1 MSSLYS
7 GDISRVRPLFSVSD
21 IHLFWIFLSYG
32 NVDLMNKSFMMKL
45 NRIQPSQLYISS
57 EKLSKIMKTF
67 DSANPESIE
76 PIPIKKLGNEI
87 VFVDG
92 HTRAFAAFL
101 RGFSEVPVYWE
112 DEELDWDAYEICVGW
127 CKKDGI
133 HTIAD
138 LKDKVVSQKD
148 YEILWY
154 RRCEKMQQDLAKKK
168 TEKAK

>member
-1 MSSLYS
+1 MA
-7 GDISRVRPLFSVSD
+7 
-21 IHLFWIFLSYG
+21 
-32 NVDLMNKSFMMKL
+32 KTFMMKL
-45 NRIQPSQLYISS
+45 NEIQPSQLYISS
-57 EKLSKIMKTF
+57 EKLREVMKTF
-67 DSANPESIE
+67 DSDKPESME
-76 PIPIKKLGNEI
+76 SIPIKRLGNEI

-101 RGFSEVPVYWE
+101 HSFSEVPVYWE

-138 LKDKVVSQKD
+138 LKNRVMSQKD

-154 RRCEKMQQDLAKKK
+154 RRCEKMQQDLAKRKL
-168 TEKAK
+168 EKECVRKEHKDSDRPRGFE